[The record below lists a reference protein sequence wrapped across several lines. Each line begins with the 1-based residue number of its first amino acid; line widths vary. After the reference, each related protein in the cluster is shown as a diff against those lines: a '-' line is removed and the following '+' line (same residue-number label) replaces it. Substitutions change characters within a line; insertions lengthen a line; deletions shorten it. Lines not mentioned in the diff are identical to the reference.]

1 MAAERRVGS
10 SGARTGFRPYGG
22 SGVRGLL
29 VWALIGVWFTSVAE
43 TLNMTIF
50 KSPKHVLLNTDVSL
64 ECKVTGFGTT
74 TLDLSNVG
82 VQWLFGP
89 QKKDIYTFNAGKST
103 SKRHGIK
110 ISETELQKGDASL
123 HLSNVQ
129 LDEEGQYTCIVFV
142 TPDKAEKSSQM
153 MVLAQPKVHLS
164 TQHITILNGAE
175 KSVRCDATG
184 FYPQQHEI
192 FWEKISTE
200 KTERLGGDICTEAAV
215 SNNDGTFSVSSR
227 MRIEPTLDDDGKTY
241 KCVVRHQSLPDE
253 RSLELKVSVKEPE
266 EYSAAGAIAGV
277 IIAAII
283 LCLLVV
289 TGLLAYFLRFRKV
302 PPEITGCSGHQI
314 FRHFETEVVTWKV
327 SPFRPR
333 EITIVLYIKR
343 KHVDNKCQLLKWSS
357 KDQIENHKQDVST
370 NGMDCNETRIL
381 MHSDEENASFR
392 PLVSEFETNTQNISS
407 VKVIVNMYPDISQ
420 DDGAELIIEVQHPAL
435 KWPITKTLTLDV
447 KGVPPKV
454 LNILAPPRIIQNEPV
469 ALTCSITGFKPRPLS
484 ITWQQKRRNSDLE
497 EIVRLE
503 DNRTIIPDDKRKNSM
518 QKHYINEME
527 HEDKTYSITS
537 VLVTV
542 PDILQDQ
549 HCQYFCTIQHHCT
562 NSKEER
568 EMTLFVTA
576 PPKLD
581 TIKCEA
587 EKIIEEVPMTLSCQ
601 ISAFYPG
608 DITVTWLQ
616 NGSKEVEE
624 FQVGDAM
631 IGQDGLCHLTSNIKI
646 VPTRAHAMKYTCRVA
661 HVSLAVPV
669 ETDWVAGEVISL
681 PKLTVIKAD
690 PALPEVGVPLT
701 LSCKAYGF
709 YPEGNQIFWF
719 KEFDKIEDVSKEGI
733 NTGKS
738 ELDTVSGL
746 YSRSSQWKF
755 KPTAGD
761 HRKEFKM
768 QILHSDTSSKPVTAS
783 YILKLKGIPYVEDI
797 KCEPQTAAYG
807 TELVL
812 SCKVSNF
819 IAKNIQTMW
828 MKRGNQIS
836 EGVKIVG
843 PELDENGCLQLL
855 SCLHVKP
862 TAQDFGE
869 SFSFQVENSNLNK
882 PIQKQTVLTLP
893 ALSPSLSVIRSDPKL
908 LKVDQ
913 PATFSVSLTGYVP
926 AKFQV
931 KWFKDGKLCQ
941 NVKENIPEIAD
952 DGLFSSVTSLT
963 FVTSKKDHES
973 TIRCEVLHE
982 ETKKV
987 QEKDFKLL
995 LKDCAEEEGDTSRV
1009 DDEDESE
1016 EISNIKCHTK
1026 DPKVGQPVTLSC
1038 DVKRYALEEAQ
1049 IIWYRDAYPFDEK
1062 QFTANTPFENGS
1074 GFTTA
1079 LTYTPKEKEKNEIQ
1093 VQIEIDFQV
1102 YIRHFNLIL
1111 S

>member
-89 QKKDIYTFNAGKST
+89 QKKDIYTFVAGKST
-103 SKRHGIK
+103 SKRDGIK

-123 HLSNVQ
+123 HLSDVQ

-142 TPDKAEKSSQM
+142 TPNKAEKSSQM
-153 MVLAQPKVHLS
+153 MVLAQPKVRLS

-184 FYPQQHEI
+184 FYPQRHEI

-241 KCVVRHQSLPDE
+241 KCVVRHQSLPHE

-266 EYSAAGAIAGV
+266 ESSATVAIAGV
-277 IIAAII
+277 IIAAIV
-283 LCLLVV
+283 LWLLFAA
-289 TGLLAYFLRFRKV
+289 GLHTYYLRFRKV

-314 FRHFETEVVTWKV
+314 FGHFEKEVVTWKV

-343 KHVDNKCQLLKWSS
+343 KHMDNKCQLLKWSS
-357 KDQIENHKQDVST
+357 KDEIENHKQSVST
-370 NGMDCNETRIL
+370 HGMDSNEWRIL
-381 MHSDEENASFR
+381 MHSDKENASFK

-420 DDGAELIIEVQHPAL
+420 DDGAELIIEVQHQAL
-435 KWPITKTLTLDV
+435 EWPITKTLTLDV

-454 LNILAPPRIIQNEPV
+454 LNILVPPRIIQNEPV

-484 ITWQQKRRNSDLE
+484 ITWQQKRKNSDLE

-503 DNRTIIPDDKRKNSM
+503 DNKTIVPDDIRKNSM
-518 QKHYINEME
+518 HKHYINEME

-537 VLVTV
+537 VLVIV

-549 HCQYFCTIQHHCT
+549 HCQYFCKIQHRCT

-568 EMTLFVTA
+568 EMTLSVTA
-576 PPKLD
+576 SPKLD

-601 ISAFYPG
+601 ISAFYPR

-616 NGSKEVEE
+616 NGSKKVKES
-624 FQVGDAM
+624 QVGDAV
-631 IGQDGLCHLTSNIKI
+631 IGKDRLYHLTSNIKI

-669 ETDWVAGEVISL
+669 ETDWVAGQVLSL
-681 PKLTVIKAD
+681 PKLTVIKVD

-733 NTGKS
+733 NTGTS

-761 HRKEFKM
+761 HGKEFKM
-768 QILHSDTSSKPVTAS
+768 QILHSETSSKPVTAS
-783 YILKLKGIPYVEDI
+783 YILKLK
-797 KCEPQTAAYG
+797 
-807 TELVL
+807 
-812 SCKVSNF
+812 
-819 IAKNIQTMW
+819 
-828 MKRGNQIS
+828 
-836 EGVKIVG
+836 
-843 PELDENGCLQLL
+843 
-855 SCLHVKP
+855 
-862 TAQDFGE
+862 
-869 SFSFQVENSNLNK
+869 
-882 PIQKQTVLTLP
+882 

-926 AKFQV
+926 AKLQV

-952 DGLFSSVTSLT
+952 DGLFSSVTSFK
-963 FVTSKKDHES
+963 FVMTKMDHGS
-973 TIRCEVLHE
+973 TISCEVLHE
-982 ETKKV
+982 ETKKI
-987 QEKDFKLL
+987 QKKDFKLPL
-995 LKDCAEEEGDTSRV
+995 KVSLPQLTVIKADPALPEVGVPLTLSCTAYGFYPEGNQIFWFKDFDKIEDSSKAGINTRKSELDTVSGLYSRSSQWKFKPTAGDHGKEFKMQILHSETSSKPVTASYILKLKDCAEEEGDTSRV
-1009 DDEDESE
+1009 DDEDESQVV
-1016 EISNIKCHTK
+1016 SNIKCDTK
-1026 DPKVGQPVTLSC
+1026 DHKVQH
-1038 DVKRYALEEAQ
+1038 KR
-1049 IIWYRDAYPFDEK
+1049 P
-1062 QFTANTPFENGS
+1062 
-1074 GFTTA
+1074 
-1079 LTYTPKEKEKNEIQ
+1079 
-1093 VQIEIDFQV
+1093 
-1102 YIRHFNLIL
+1102 
-1111 S
+1111 